1 VISDRG
7 LCWFSDSSTLLFSS
21 FRDESLYNTTEAQVR
36 GNTSY
41 GIGYARDNKFIRG
54 LFLFNIGTG
63 EIRQFAN
70 GDYPALAIDSGQF
83 IVRDE
88 DGLNV
93 LDAQGVR
100 QTRIDIPRLAF
111 SPAVISPDG
120 RLILATIRRN
130 FSLYPGGRL
139 TVVDLS
145 KPSLRHILADDLVY
159 KCKWIRTE
167 QEGPTNGVPSVR

>member
-1 VISDRG
+1 M
-7 LCWFSDSSTLLFSS
+7 
-21 FRDESLYNTTEAQVR
+21 R

-41 GIGYARDNKFIRG
+41 GFGYARDNKFIRG
-54 LFLFNIGTG
+54 LFSFSIATG

-70 GDYPALAIDSGQF
+70 GHDPALAIDSGQF

-88 DGLNV
+88 DGLKV

-130 FSLYPGGRL
+130 FSLGSGDRL

-145 KPSLRHILADDLVY
+145 KPSVRHVLADDLVY
-159 KCKWIRTE
+159 KYKWTRTE